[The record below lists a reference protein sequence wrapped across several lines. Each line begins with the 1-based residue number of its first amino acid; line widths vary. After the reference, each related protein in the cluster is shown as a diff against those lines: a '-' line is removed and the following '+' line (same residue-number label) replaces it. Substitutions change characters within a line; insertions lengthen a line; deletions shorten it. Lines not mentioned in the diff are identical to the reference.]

1 MIPIAPFMKKMRCY
15 EPSAECDK
23 KLAALAV
30 AMLFVLA
37 LSFLLLISAVWAAPS
52 ITVAWDPYEDAQ
64 LVDGFRLYER
74 GKADPVTARVKT
86 AEFASGTTTQGT
98 AVTGGLGERCWV
110 LTAFSAAPDLESDPS
125 NEVCAVVR
133 PNKPIK
139 VKIINATVEVSG
151 EIVQP

>member
-1 MIPIAPFMKKMRCY
+1 MRYY
-15 EPSAECDK
+15 ELETECDK
-23 KLAALAV
+23 KIAALTLAMFAV
-30 AMLFVLA
+30 LVM
-37 LSFLLLISAVWAAPS
+37 SFFAVMSAWAIQP
-52 ITVAWDPYEDAQ
+52 ITFAWNSYEDAQ

-86 AEFASGTTTQGT
+86 AEFASGTTTQG
-98 AVTGGLGERCWV
+98 ASVPGGFGERCWV
-110 LTAFSAAPDLESDPS
+110 LTAFSAAQGLESDPS

-139 VKIINATVEVSG
+139 VKIVNATVEVSG